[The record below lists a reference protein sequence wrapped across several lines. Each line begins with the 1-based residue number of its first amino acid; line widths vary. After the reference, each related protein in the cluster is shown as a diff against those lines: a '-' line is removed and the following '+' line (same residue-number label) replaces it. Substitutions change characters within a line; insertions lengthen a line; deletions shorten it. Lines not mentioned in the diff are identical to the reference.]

1 MGFLVFFLALGL
13 GLLLPLSLYLRLL
26 SIGQVDFVGIGFV
39 HVDLVVAFRAVGLR
53 ELAIRGQR

>member
-1 MGFLVFFLALGL
+1 MGFLVFFL
-13 GLLLPLSLYLRLL
+13 PLSLRLL